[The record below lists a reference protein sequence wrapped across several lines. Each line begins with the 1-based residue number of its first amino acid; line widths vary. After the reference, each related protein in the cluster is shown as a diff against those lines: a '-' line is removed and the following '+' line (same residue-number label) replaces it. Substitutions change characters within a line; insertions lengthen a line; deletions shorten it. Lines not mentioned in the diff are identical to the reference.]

1 MTIDDARLLIQK
13 NISLGFVDARTH
25 EHTCREV
32 VTYYQ
37 EHPGEQNVI
46 NQALAEVIGE
56 YDWISASG
64 EQLENAAYLAVNLE
78 SVETLQN
85 LVMSVINLGKPT
97 EEFVTVAIAAI
108 RRFPGNGKIRDLF
121 FPVLFQWLR
130 FEPISHLAF
139 EALCEFAPDDVGAY
153 FAVLSY
159 YHRNNPDV
167 IQKALTHLYYRGGNT
182 DQGASNVD
190 SVIESFTALVDSIK
204 THPFLPDNFKRDV
217 EENIRTKVIEESR
230 QEFSPPYQSNIIPFE
245 EIKKCQ
251 IAQNVIMKSGS
262 IWGDA
267 A

>member
-13 NISLGFVDARTH
+13 NISLGFVDSRIH

-85 LVMSVINLGKPT
+85 LVMSVVNLGEPT
-97 EEFVTVAIAAI
+97 EEFVTIAIAAI
-108 RRFPGNGKIRDLF
+108 RSFPGNGKIRDLF
-121 FPVLFQWLR
+121 FPALFQWLR

-139 EALCEFAPDDVGAY
+139 EALCEFTPDDVGAY

-190 SVIESFTALVDSIK
+190 SVIESFTALLDSIK
-204 THPFLPDNFKRDV
+204 THPFLPDTFKREVVDA
-217 EENIRTKVIEESR
+217 IRTKVTEDLPEQVSQPIVFVRISQEMVARCRKTQDVITKHGLWGGSR
-230 QEFSPPYQSNIIPFE
+230 R
-245 EIKKCQ
+245 
-251 IAQNVIMKSGS
+251 
-262 IWGDA
+262 
-267 A
+267 